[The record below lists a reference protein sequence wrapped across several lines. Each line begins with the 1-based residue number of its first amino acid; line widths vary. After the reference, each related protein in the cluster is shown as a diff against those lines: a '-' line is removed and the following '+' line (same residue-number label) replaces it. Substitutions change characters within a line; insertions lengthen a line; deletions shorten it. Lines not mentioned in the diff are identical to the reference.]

1 MAENSR
7 PLIRLA
13 TNAEDAASGLLV
25 YRDGLPF
32 YATRITAIIAE
43 LYAVNAV
50 LRELDNAQIDPGH
63 RPGWYRIENDVDL
76 IVLSI
81 QYTLEDVF
89 SMFRRA
95 RGRSQ
100 KMVWDDLE
108 HRMSQDELVDFLE
121 RLQWYRAF
129 LEGTF
134 ALLDGD
140 GNGRLE
146 LLRRQID
153 VLLDTQEMCH
163 KFGLREAITERC
175 KTSRA
180 FSEETWIGEHENA

>member
-13 TNAEDAASGLLV
+13 TNAEDAASGLFV

-32 YATRITAIIAE
+32 YATRITAIITE
-43 LYAVNAV
+43 LYAVSAV

-63 RPGWYRIENDVDL
+63 RPGWYRIENHVDL
-76 IVLSI
+76 IVLSV

-89 SMFRRA
+89 GMFRRA

-108 HRMSQDELVDFLE
+108 HRMSQDETVDFLE
-121 RLQWYRAF
+121 RLSWYRAF
-129 LEGTF
+129 LEDTF
-134 ALLDGD
+134 ALLEGHESEDLG
-140 GNGRLE
+140 
-146 LLRRQID
+146 LLRRRID
-153 VLLDTQEMCH
+153 VLLDTQEMSH
-163 KFGLREAITERC
+163 RSGIRERTERITERC
-175 KTSRA
+175 KKVPRPYRLVS
-180 FSEETWIGEHENA
+180 SI

>member
-25 YRDGLPF
+25 YRDSLLS
-32 YATRITAIIAE
+32 YATRITAIITE
-43 LYAVNAV
+43 LYAVSAV

-89 SMFRRA
+89 NMFRRA

-100 KMVWDDLE
+100 KTVWDDLE
-108 HRMSQDELVDFLE
+108 HRMSQDETVDFLE
-121 RLQWYRAF
+121 RLQWYSAF
-129 LEGTF
+129 LEDTF
-134 ALLDGD
+134 AVLEGHA
-140 GNGRLE
+140 NGRLE
-146 LLRRQID
+146 LLRRRID
-153 VLLDTQEMCH
+153 VLLDTQEISH
-163 KFGLREAITERC
+163 KSGLRESIPERC
-175 KTSRA
+175 KMTRV
-180 FSEETWIGEHENA
+180 FDD